1 MASRR
6 GDIGQVT
13 FRFKQNHQRSRLEYR
28 HQGASPPYLASE
40 PHATRTGRSPTMKR
54 KLILSCTV
62 AALLTIAVSVYG
74 QVHKYFT
81 PGTVWGVTMIRIH
94 PGMDQAYLEYL
105 DTQLKKESDL
115 SIKGGFMK
123 SYKILR
129 AQDDDSGWNMLILRE
144 YASFADLEKNEEK
157 ADEMLRQA
165 TGIDDQKSMQG
176 YTDRSKIRE
185 VMGTKFMREVI
196 LK

>member
-1 MASRR
+1 
-6 GDIGQVT
+6 
-13 FRFKQNHQRSRLEYR
+13 
-28 HQGASPPYLASE
+28 
-40 PHATRTGRSPTMKR
+40 MKR
-54 KLILSCTV
+54 IHKLILSSLV
-62 AALLTIAVSVYG
+62 SVLLLLAVSVYG

-81 PGTVWGVTMIRIH
+81 PGTVWGVTTIRIH

-105 DTQLKKESDL
+105 DTQLKKESDI
-115 SIKGGFMK
+115 SIKNGFMK

-129 AQDDDSGWNMLILRE
+129 GQDDDSGWNMLILRE
-144 YASFADLEKNEEK
+144 YDSFASLEKNEEK
-157 ADEMLRQA
+157 ADEVLRQA

-176 YTDRSKIRE
+176 YTDRSKIRD